1 MSIKLTNHFFE
12 ELKELPGFQENFR
25 TIRFN
30 LDNDLNVC
38 YFFGADD
45 KFEILYDVEK
55 GTVEQLYPD
64 SENND
69 RANRYFGTNAI
80 SVERTWVEEK
90 KFWGLLEF
98 YDASG
103 KEVFTLCGD
112 REPENLENYHDLFEE
127 IIEII
132 NPETMIDFLID
143 VVRTFY
149 ENLDRCKLATFDV
162 S

>member
-1 MSIKLTNHFFE
+1 MKLSNNYFE
-12 ELKELPGFQENFR
+12 ELKELPGYQENFR

-30 LDNDLNVC
+30 LDNDFNVG
-38 YFFGADD
+38 YLFGGND
-45 KFEILYDVEK
+45 KFEILYNVEK
-55 GTVEQLYPD
+55 GTIEQLYPD
-64 SENND
+64 LTNESE
-69 RANRYFGTNAI
+69 AVRYFGTNAI

-149 ENLDRCKLATFDV
+149 ENLDKCRQATSDL